1 MKNNDIVRYIYIYII
16 DIYIYIID
24 IYIYIYSW
32 IQIMVRIV
40 PNEKNGGIV
49 WYTWIQ

>member
-1 MKNNDIVRYIYIYII
+1 MIVWYNIYIYTYYVNRDIYIYII

-24 IYIYIYSW
+24 IYIYSW

-40 PNEKNGGIV
+40 PNEKMV
-49 WYTWIQ
+49 V